1 MSESI
6 IADFVAQFDSSV
18 ATRTEPAKGRVL
30 LSEKRLVLAVNSND
44 RLTIPLSSVIDVAV
58 GHVPDEIQGFF
69 ESTVTLAFELNGKR
83 HKAVVEAEDST
94 IQKFATVLFKAI
106 LNGTRMSVKHPAR
119 VGGRVTDESFVPC
132 RLFLRPGSVR
142 FKTNDELV
150 EIELATVTKFSRSN
164 RAINGNNS
172 QPVLELQ
179 HMPSGEAM
187 VTMAAMNTPREM
199 TILGRYLRLEYTE
212 LMNELKDVEITADE
226 KEILTAIYSGGG
238 QEGVSLAG
246 IVDMDPSNVTMV
258 LNRLEEKELVIDT
271 ASGTR
276 LTPKGQIVVNR
287 HLEEVNV

>member
-18 ATRTEPAKGRVL
+18 ATRAEPAKGRVL

-44 RLTIPLSSVIDVAV
+44 RLTIPLRTVIDVAV

-69 ESTVTLAFELNGKR
+69 ESTVTLAFELNGR
-83 HKAVVEAEDST
+83 QHKAVVEAGDST

-106 LNGTRMSVKHPAR
+106 LNSTRMSIKHPAR

-132 RLFLRPGSVR
+132 RLFLRPQSVR
-142 FKTNDELV
+142 FKTNDETV
-150 EIELATVTKFSRSN
+150 EIELATVTKFSRTN
-164 RAINGNNS
+164 REINGNS

-246 IVDMDPSNVTMV
+246 IVDIDPSNVTMV
-258 LNRLEEKELVIDT
+258 LNRLEDKELVIDT
-271 ASGTR
+271 AGGTR

>member
-18 ATRTEPAKGRVL
+18 ATRAEPAKGRVL
-30 LSEKRLVLAVNSND
+30 LSNKRLVLAVNNND
-44 RLTIPLSSVIDVAV
+44 RLTIPLRSVTDVAV

-69 ESTVTLAFELNGKR
+69 ESTVTLAFELNGRR
-83 HKAVVEAEDST
+83 HKAVIEAEDST

-106 LNGTRMSVKHPAR
+106 LNGTRMSIKHPAR
-119 VGGRVTDESFVPC
+119 IGGRVTDESFAPC
-132 RLFLRPGSVR
+132 RLFLQPQSVR
-142 FKTNDELV
+142 FKAESEVV
-150 EIELATVTKFSRSN
+150 EIRLATVTKFSRAN
-164 RAINGNNS
+164 RDINGNS

-187 VTMAAMNTPREM
+187 VTMAAANTPRKM

-226 KEILTAIYSGGG
+226 KEILTAVYSGGG

-246 IVDMDPSNVTMV
+246 IVDIDPSNVTMV

>member
-18 ATRTEPAKGRVL
+18 ATRAEPTKGRVL

-44 RLTIPLSSVIDVAV
+44 RLTIPLRSISDVAV

-69 ESTVTLAFELNGKR
+69 ESTVSVAFDVQGRR

-94 IQKFATVLFKAI
+94 IQKFATVLFKAV

-119 VGGRVTDESFVPC
+119 IGGRVTDESFTPC
-132 RLFLRPGSVR
+132 QLFLRPGSVR
-142 FKTNDELV
+142 FKTDSELV
-150 EIELATVTKFSRSN
+150 EIELATVTKFSQSN
-164 RAINGNNS
+164 REINGGE

-179 HMPSGEAM
+179 HMPTGEAM
-187 VTMAAMNTPREM
+187 VTMAAMDTPRKM

-212 LMNELKDVEITADE
+212 LMNELKDVEIGSDE

-246 IVDMDPSNVTMV
+246 IVDIDPSNVTMV
-258 LNRLEEKELVIDT
+258 LNRLEKKELVVDT

>member
-18 ATRTEPAKGRVL
+18 ATRAEPAKGRVL
-30 LSEKRLVLAVNSND
+30 LSEKRLVLAVDSND
-44 RLTIPLSSVIDVAV
+44 RLTIPLNSVIDVAV

-69 ESTVTLAFELNGKR
+69 ESTVTLAFELKGQR

-106 LNGTRMSVKHPAR
+106 LNGTRMSIKHPAR
-119 VGGRVTDESFVPC
+119 VGGRVTDESFTPC
-132 RLFLRPGSVR
+132 RLFLRPQSVR
-142 FKTNDELV
+142 FKTREETV

-164 RAINGNNS
+164 RDINGSS

-187 VTMAAMNTPREM
+187 VTMAAMNTARKM

-246 IVDMDPSNVTMV
+246 IVDIDPSNVTMV
-258 LNRLEEKELVIDT
+258 LNRLEEKDLVVDT
-271 ASGTR
+271 ETGTR

>member
-1 MSESI
+1 MSESV

-18 ATRTEPAKGRVL
+18 ATRSEPTKGRVL
-30 LSEKRLVLAVNSND
+30 LSEKRLVLAVNNND
-44 RLTIPLSSVIDVAV
+44 RLTIPLTKMLDVAV

-69 ESTVTLAFELNGKR
+69 ESTVTVAFELQGRR
-83 HKAVVEAEDST
+83 HKAVVEADNDT

-106 LNGTRMSVKHPAR
+106 LNGTRTTIKHPAR
-119 VGGRVTDESFVPC
+119 VGGRVTSESFVPA
-132 RLFLRPGSVR
+132 RLYLRSRSVR
-142 FKTNDELV
+142 FKKDDEIV
-150 EIELATVTKFSRSN
+150 EIELPRVTKFSRAN
-164 RAINGNNS
+164 RDINGQS
-172 QPVLELQ
+172 QPVLEFQ

-187 VTMAAMNTPREM
+187 VTMAALNSRRKM

-212 LMNELKDVEITADE
+212 LMNELKDIEITGDE

-246 IVDMDPSNVTMV
+246 IVDIDPSNVTMI
-258 LNRLEEKELVIDT
+258 LNRLEEKELVVDT
-271 ASGTR
+271 PSGTQ

>member
-18 ATRTEPAKGRVL
+18 ATRAEPAKGRVL
-30 LSEKRLVLAVNSND
+30 LSEKRLVLAVDSSD
-44 RLTIPLSSVIDVAV
+44 RLTIPLHSVIDVAV

-69 ESTVTLAFELNGKR
+69 ESTVTLAFELKGQR

-106 LNGTRMSVKHPAR
+106 LNGTRMSIKHPAR
-119 VGGRVTDESFVPC
+119 VGGRVTDESFAPC
-132 RLFLRPGSVR
+132 RLFLRPQSVR
-142 FKTNDELV
+142 FKTNDNTV
-150 EIELATVTKFSRSN
+150 EIELATVTKFSRTN
-164 RAINGNNS
+164 RDINGSS

-246 IVDMDPSNVTMV
+246 IVEIDPSNVTMV
-258 LNRLEEKELVIDT
+258 LNRLEEKELVVDT

>member
-18 ATRTEPAKGRVL
+18 ATRAEPAKGRVL
-30 LSEKRLVLAVNSND
+30 LSNKRLVLAVNSND
-44 RLTIPLSSVIDVAV
+44 RLTIPLNSITDVAV

-69 ESTVTLAFELNGKR
+69 ESTVSVAFDLNGRR
-83 HKAVVEAEDST
+83 HKAVVEAADST
-94 IQKFATVLFKAI
+94 IQKFATVLFKTV

-119 VGGRVTDESFVPC
+119 VGGRVTDESFVDC
-132 RLFLRPGSVR
+132 QLFLRPQSVR
-142 FKTNDELV
+142 FKTEAELV
-150 EIELATVTKFSRSN
+150 EIELATVTKFSQSN
-164 RAINGNNS
+164 REINGGE

-187 VTMAAMNTPREM
+187 VTMAAMNTPRKM

-212 LMNELKDVEITADE
+212 LMNELKNVEISADE
-226 KEILTAIYSGGG
+226 KELLTAIYSGGG

-246 IVDMDPSNVTMV
+246 IVDLDPSNVTMV

>member
-18 ATRTEPAKGRVL
+18 ATRAEPAKGRVL
-30 LSEKRLVLAVNSND
+30 LSSKRLVLAVNSND
-44 RLTIPLSSVIDVAV
+44 RLTIPLRSIADVAV

-69 ESTVTLAFELNGKR
+69 ESTVSVAFELNGRR
-83 HKAVVEAEDST
+83 HKAVVEAADST

-106 LNGTRMSVKHPAR
+106 LNGTKMSVKHPAR
-119 VGGRVTDESFVPC
+119 VGGRVTDESFVDC
-132 RLFLRPGSVR
+132 QLFLRPQSVR
-142 FKTNDELV
+142 FKTAAELV

-164 RAINGNNS
+164 REINGGE

-187 VTMAAMNTPREM
+187 VTMAAMNTPRKM

-212 LMNELKDVEITADE
+212 LMNELKDVEISADE

-246 IVDMDPSNVTMV
+246 IVDLDPSNVTMV
-258 LNRLEEKELVIDT
+258 LNRLEEKELVVDT
-271 ASGTR
+271 ASGTK

>member
-18 ATRTEPAKGRVL
+18 ATRAEPAKGRVL
-30 LSEKRLVLAVNSND
+30 LSQKRLVLAVNSND

-69 ESTVTLAFELNGKR
+69 ESTVSLAFELKGQR
-83 HKAVVEAEDST
+83 HKAVVEAENST
-94 IQKFATVLFKAI
+94 IQKFATVLFKAV

-119 VGGRVTDESFVPC
+119 VGGRVTDETFVPC
-132 RLFLRPGSVR
+132 RLFLRPQSVR
-142 FKTNDELV
+142 FKTDEETV
-150 EIELATVTKFSRSN
+150 ELELATVTKFTRGN
-164 RAINGNNS
+164 RDINGSS

-187 VTMAAMNTPREM
+187 VTMAAMDTPRKM

-246 IVDMDPSNVTMV
+246 IVDIDPSNVTMV
-258 LNRLEEKELVIDT
+258 LNRLEEKELVVDT

-287 HLEEVNV
+287 YLEEVNV

>member
-18 ATRTEPAKGRVL
+18 ATRAEPAKGRVL
-30 LSEKRLVLAVNSND
+30 LSNKRLVLAVNSND
-44 RLTIPLSSVIDVAV
+44 RLTIPLNSIADVAV

-69 ESTVTLAFELNGKR
+69 ESTVSVAFELNGRR
-83 HKAVVEAEDST
+83 HKAVVEAADST
-94 IQKFATVLFKAI
+94 IQKFATVLFKTI

-119 VGGRVTDESFVPC
+119 VGGRVTDESFVDC
-132 RLFLRPGSVR
+132 QLFLRPQSVR
-142 FKTNDELV
+142 FKTEAELV
-150 EIELATVTKFSRSN
+150 EIELATVTKFSQSN
-164 RAINGNNS
+164 REINGGE

-179 HMPSGEAM
+179 HMPAGEAM
-187 VTMAAMNTPREM
+187 VTMAAMNTPRKM

-212 LMNELKDVEITADE
+212 LMNELKNVEISADE
-226 KEILTAIYSGGG
+226 KELLTAIYSGGG

-246 IVDMDPSNVTMV
+246 IVDLDPSNVTMV

>member
-18 ATRTEPAKGRVL
+18 ATRADPAKGRVL
-30 LSEKRLVLAVNSND
+30 LSDKRLVLAVNSND
-44 RLTIPLSSVIDVAV
+44 RLTIPLRSIADVAV

-69 ESTVTLAFELNGKR
+69 ESTVSVAFELNGRR
-83 HKAVVEAEDST
+83 HKAVVEAADST

-119 VGGRVTDESFVPC
+119 VGGRVTDELFVDC
-132 RLFLRPGSVR
+132 ELFLRPQSVR
-142 FKTNDELV
+142 FKTNSELV
-150 EIELATVTKFSRSN
+150 EIELATVTKFSQSR
-164 RAINGNNS
+164 REINGGE

-187 VTMAAMNTPREM
+187 VTMAAMNTPRKM

-212 LMNELKDVEITADE
+212 LMNELKDVEISADE

-246 IVDMDPSNVTMV
+246 IVELDPSNVTMV
-258 LNRLEEKELVIDT
+258 LNRLEKKELVVDT

-287 HLEEVNV
+287 HLDEVNV